1 MPTLDI
7 VDNNGKAVSTV
18 EVTKELLAYKANPKV
33 VRDAVA
39 ALLANRRSGTA
50 HTKIKKEINFS
61 GAKPWKQKGTGR
73 ARSGERNS
81 PLWRKGG
88 VVFGPRTRDFN
99 IDIPK
104 KVKAS
109 ALKQVV
115 VEKLTG
121 KALIIVDSL
130 EIAQPKTKDFVKI
143 LENLKVAESALVV
156 LGKKDEKVEKAARN
170 LPEVK
175 VVHASDLNTY
185 DVLSYKKLVAT
196 KEAFEIIKKRLGE

>member
-7 VDNNGKAVSTV
+7 VDKNGKAVSTV
-18 EVTKELLAYKANPKV
+18 EVTKELLAFKTNPKV

-39 ALLANRRSGTA
+39 ALMANRRRGTA

-61 GAKPWKQKGTGR
+61 GARPWRQKGTGR
-73 ARSGERNS
+73 ARAAERNS

-88 VVFGPRTRDFN
+88 VVFGPRNRDFS

-115 VEKLTG
+115 VEKLNS
-121 KALIIVDSL
+121 KSLIVVDSL
-130 EIAQPKTKDFVKI
+130 ELEKPKTKDFNMI
-143 LENLKVAESALVV
+143 LENLKIEESALVV
-156 LGKKDEKVEKAARN
+156 LAKKDEVLEKAARN
-170 LPEVK
+170 LPNVK

-185 DVLSYKKLVAT
+185 DTLAYKKLVAT
-196 KEAFEIIKKRLGE
+196 KEAFEVIMKRLA